1 MGYTRGHHHHLR
13 SFMRRHMIRFSVAS
27 IALIALIAALLGLQ
41 FYMGNEHTSVP
52 GELYR
57 SAQPTGKDIELY
69 TKRFGIK
76 SIINLRG
83 ENATSPWYI
92 EEVATAKALGITHI
106 NFRMK
111 AARELTTDQA
121 LQLIEVMR
129 NAPKPLLIHCRAGAD
144 RTGLAAALYIAA
156 ISKGGEEAAEDQLS
170 LRYGHLP
177 YFPFFWTEAQA
188 MYYTF
193 ERMEPLLGFMDS

>member
-1 MGYTRGHHHHLR
+1 MR
-13 SFMRRHMIRFSVAS
+13 SQVFTMDLGAMRREFFRLSIGLVVILALVAAF
-27 IALIALIAALLGLQ
+27 IGFQL
-41 FYMGNEHTSVP
+41 YTGNEHTSIK

-57 SAQPTGKDIELY
+57 SAQPTGEDIKKYAREL
-69 TKRFGIK
+69 GIK

-83 ENATSPWYI
+83 ENGNAPWYQ

-111 AARELTTDQA
+111 AARELTNEQA
-121 LQLIEVMR
+121 LELIKVMR
-129 NAPKPLLIHCRAGAD
+129 EAPKPLLIHCRAGSD
-144 RTGLAAALYIAA
+144 RTGLAAALYVAA
-156 ISKGGEEAAEDQLS
+156 VTKGTEDDAEEQLS

-188 MYYTF
+188 MYRTF
-193 ERMEPLLGFMDS
+193 ERMEPLLGFKDS

>member
-1 MGYTRGHHHHLR
+1 MKR
-13 SFMRRHMIRFSVAS
+13 SVKRLLFWGVGGVALGCAVLA
-27 IALIALIAALLGLQ
+27 ALIGLQ
-41 FYMGNEHTSVP
+41 FYTGNNHAAIA

-57 SAQPTGKDIELY
+57 SGQPTARDIQEY
-69 TKRFGIK
+69 AQKYGIK

-83 ENATSPWYI
+83 ENKDSAWYN
-92 EEVATAKALGITHI
+92 EEVEAAKALGIEHI

-111 AARELTTDQA
+111 AARELTNEQA
-121 LQLIEVMR
+121 LELIEVMR

-144 RTGLAAALYIAA
+144 RSGLAAALYLAA
-156 ISKGGEEAAEDQLS
+156 VAKKSEDEAEDQLS

-188 MYYTF
+188 MYFTF
-193 ERMEPLLGFMDS
+193 ERMESLLGFKDS

>member
-1 MGYTRGHHHHLR
+1 
-13 SFMRRHMIRFSVAS
+13 MRRFVLRLGLGSVALVA
-27 IALIALIAALLGLQ
+27 ILAALIGLQ
-41 FYMGNEHTSVP
+41 LYLGNEHTSIP

-57 SAQPTGKDIELY
+57 SAQPTGKDIENY
-69 TKRFGIK
+69 ARDMGIK

-83 ENATSPWYI
+83 ENLNDAWYQ

-111 AARELTTDQA
+111 AARELTNEQA
-121 LQLIEVMR
+121 LELIEVMR

-156 ISKGGEEAAEDQLS
+156 IAKGSEFKAEYQLS

-177 YFPFFWTEAQA
+177 GIPFWWTDAQA
-188 MYYTF
+188 MRRTF
-193 ERMEPLLGFMDS
+193 ERMEPLLGYKDS